1 MFFNPWKRL
10 VKILNRLIFTQLRG
24 QTAAVLV
31 SGSRILQ
38 IDFEP
43 EDTELGCIYIGKVKN
58 IVKNIN
64 AAFVEYR
71 PGVNG
76 YYSLTENRNHL
87 YTDNREHP
95 ALHEGDEILVQVE
108 RAAVK
113 TKDAV
118 LSSDLNLPGRYAV
131 LTAKGGRLG
140 ISSKIRN
147 REWKEQMKLWWEKL
161 EGHTFGLILRTNAM
175 EAEPEEIYEEVARL
189 EEIFDKIC
197 SASKCRTCLSLLY
210 KPESFQVRIARD
222 THFQDME
229 EVLTDNREIYDELSH
244 AFIREVK
251 EGRLKLRFYEDSS
264 LALSALYSLNTAL
277 DRALSKQV
285 WLKSGGYLVIEPTE
299 AMTVI
304 DVNTGKNMGKQA
316 FSETA
321 FQTNLEAAGEIAAQM
336 RLRNLSGIIIIDFI
350 DMEEQNKKEE
360 LLKSLKKFTSKDPVP
375 VTVVDMTS
383 LGLVEVTRKKIKKP
397 LYEQIPSTFSKKPVD
412 IEKI

>member
-43 EDTELGCIYIGKVKN
+43 EDAELGCIYIGKVKN

-147 REWKEQMKLWWEKL
+147 REWKEQMKLWWEKR

-197 SASKCRTCLSLLY
+197 LASKCRTCLSLLY
-210 KPESFQVRIARD
+210 KPESFQVRIVRD

-251 EGRLKLRFYEDSS
+251 EGRLKLRFYDDSS